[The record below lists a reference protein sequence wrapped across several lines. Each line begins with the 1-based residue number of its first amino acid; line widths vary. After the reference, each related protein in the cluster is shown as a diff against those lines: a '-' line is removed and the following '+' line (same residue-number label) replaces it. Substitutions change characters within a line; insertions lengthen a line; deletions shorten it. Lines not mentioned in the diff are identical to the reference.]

1 MNTLNWLKIVKDL
14 KSISQAGK
22 NYAENHFQRD
32 RFIEIESIAAQIL
45 AHKSELEKD
54 HVQYIFQEDT
64 GYPTPKVDS
73 RGVIFKDNKILL
85 VREIADGGWT
95 LPGGWCDNGLTPSE
109 NVIREIWEE
118 SGFKTKVIR
127 LIALYDRDAQ
137 GHSSPYPFNIY
148 KLFFHCEIIGGEAT
162 SSDETSDVRFFSR
175 EDLPPL
181 STARTT
187 VKQLNEFFDYYDN
200 TDSFQCKF
208 D

>member
-45 AHKSELEKD
+45 ANKSNLEKEHIQ
-54 HVQYIFQEDT
+54 HVFQEDT

-127 LIALYDRDAQ
+127 LLAIYDRDKQ
-137 GHSSPYPFNIY
+137 GHSLPYPFNIY
-148 KLFFHCEIIGGEAT
+148 KLFFHCEIIGGKAT
-162 SSDETSDVRFFSR
+162 CSDETSDVRFFSR